1 MKKMIGIVLTVI
13 CVLSLAACGGK
24 AAESGAGENNEAETV
39 NEAGGEASDS
49 MDETSGDAAGEEEG
63 TFKVGSLYATLS
75 IDFCKGMQEGVNEAA
90 AENGVQI
97 IEGVYDID
105 ANKGSEIIQN
115 FINQKVDAI
124 VMQAIDSEAFAPSV
138 EAAKEAGIVVVAIDG
153 RVNTQVDCWVA
164 SDNTEGGILSGDFIG
179 QYLNGEGEV
188 LIITS
193 EPGNVTM
200 VERNKGFHTGL
211 EKYPNIK
218 ITEVMDDGQN
228 GVEGYSETVENALNA
243 NPNYDVIITG
253 YSDVTNGALAAI
265 EMNIER
271 FGEIKV
277 MGYDAD
283 EAMLEKIASGESPL
297 IGTIAQEPKVIGRLG
312 LENAYKVLKG
322 ETVEEEVGAEVSLIT
337 FENIS
342 EYMAQ

>member
-1 MKKMIGIVLTVI
+1 MKKIMSLMLTVI
-13 CVLSLAACGGK
+13 CVLSLMACGGNK
-24 AAESGAGENNEAETV
+24 PDNAAEADSEANVVNETGNETGDETV
-39 NEAGGEASDS
+39 DAESD
-49 MDETSGDAAGEEEG
+49 TAEG
-63 TFKVGSLYATLS
+63 TFKIGALYATLS
-75 IDFCKGMQEGVNEAA
+75 IDFCKGLQEGVNEAA

-105 ANKGSEIIQN
+105 ANKGSEIVQN

-124 VMQAIDSEAFAPSV
+124 VIQAIDSEAFAPAV

-153 RVNTQVDCWVA
+153 RVNTEVDSWVA
-164 SDNTEGGILSGDFIG
+164 SDNTEGGVMSGDFVG

-193 EPGNVTM
+193 EPGNITM
-200 VERNKGFHTGL
+200 VERNNGFHTGL
-211 EKYPNIK
+211 EKYPDIK

-271 FGEIKV
+271 FGNIKV

-283 EAMLEKIASGESPL
+283 EAMIEKIASGESPL
-297 IGTIAQEPKVIGRLG
+297 IGTIAQEPKEIGRLG
-312 LENAYKVLKG
+312 LENAVKALNG
-322 ETVEEEVGAEVSLIT
+322 ESVEKEAGAEVSLVTLENAST
-337 FENIS
+337 FIKE
-342 EYMAQ
+342 